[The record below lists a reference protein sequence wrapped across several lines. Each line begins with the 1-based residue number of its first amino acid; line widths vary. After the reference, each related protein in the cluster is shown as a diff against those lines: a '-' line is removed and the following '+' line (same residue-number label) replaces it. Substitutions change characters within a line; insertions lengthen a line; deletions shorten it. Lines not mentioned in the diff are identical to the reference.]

1 MKLYRLADSA
11 VYGNGCGSS
20 LRSAID
26 FSGKNM
32 RAMLGID
39 RPYFSFLREVNP
51 SGSELCVIRELL
63 RFKPRPTPEQ
73 IKWVLVHEVTDIK
86 ALKELLGCITLHK
99 LQRYVDGQLASA
111 DTKNWP
117 YRHMTALLTD
127 YRDYLDMCRQMQYDI
142 RNTFV
147 LYPRDL
153 KEAHDR
159 VAKELKDKHTA
170 EQAKA
175 IADSFGKWQ
184 ERYAYHDKELMVIPP
199 HSAKDIVDEG
209 AALHHCVGHY
219 VERVAQNQC
228 VILFV
233 RRVSEPGKPLCT
245 VEVRDGQVIQSRCF
259 GNEEPSAQ
267 IRGFIE
273 QWKKRVLCAADQ
285 AAA

>member
-1 MKLYRLADSA
+1 
-11 VYGNGCGSS
+11 
-20 LRSAID
+20 
-26 FSGKNM
+26 
-32 RAMLGID
+32 
-39 RPYFSFLREVNP
+39 
-51 SGSELCVIRELL
+51 
-63 RFKPRPTPEQ
+63 
-73 IKWVLVHEVTDIK
+73 
-86 ALKELLGCITLHK
+86 
-99 LQRYVDGQLASA
+99 
-111 DTKNWP
+111 
-117 YRHMTALLTD
+117 
-127 YRDYLDMCRQMQYDI
+127 MCRQMQYDI